1 MNYKDMYKNRG
12 WMLQCASPWV
22 AIAICFLLLAACG
35 PSVGAYKEQRTP
47 KTISRDWTGYLA
59 GGDHSGVSK
68 NETTINKN
76 TASQLKLHWIA
87 QSKDRIF
94 SQPVVSNGLIY
105 WGSGDGLEHATD
117 LHGKE
122 VWTADLG
129 TSRNECNTD
138 SVGVISTA
146 TVTSVKIGGKQT
158 PVVFVGGGDAR
169 FYALNAL
176 TGAVIW
182 KTSLGN
188 SSAYFLWASPVVFK
202 GSVYEGVSSLADCPL
217 VRGKFVQMDAATG
230 AIIHTFYTVPDGCL
244 GGSVWGSAT
253 LDSDDD
259 AIYFATGNG
268 DQCSNPEPYAVALVK
283 LDASDLSYIDS
294 WQVPPSNQI
303 LDSDFGSTPTLF
315 SAKIGGV
322 TKRLVG
328 VANKNTKYYAFDRAA
343 IGHGPVWSVSIACFC
358 ASGGNTIAPSAW
370 DGTHLYVAS
379 PGTNIGEN
387 TCNGGLRAI
396 NPSNGAFVWEHCLGG
411 GPVYGAVTLAQ
422 GLALVSEGHYFLVVA
437 TADGEALFRYLNET
451 EQFFGPASISNGV
464 IYVGSYASG
473 AGRLFAFGL

>member
-1 MNYKDMYKNRG
+1 
-12 WMLQCASPWV
+12 V
-22 AIAICFLLLAACG
+22 AACG
-35 PSVGAYKEQRTP
+35 PSVGVYKEQRTP

-59 GGDHSGVSK
+59 GGDHSGVNK
-68 NETTINKN
+68 NETTINTN
-76 TASQLKLHWIA
+76 TASQLKLHWTA
-87 QSKDRIF
+87 PSKDRIF

-122 VWTADLG
+122 IWTADLG
-129 TSRNECNTD
+129 TARNVCNTD
-138 SVGVISTA
+138 SVGVMSTA

-158 PVVFVGGGDAR
+158 PVVFVGGGGAH

-217 VRGKFVQMDAATG
+217 VRGKFVQVDAATG

-268 DQCSNPEPYAVALVK
+268 DQCSKPEPYAVALVK

-303 LDSDFGSTPTLF
+303 PDSDFGSTPTLF
-315 SAKIGGV
+315 RAKIGGA
-322 TKRLVG
+322 TKQLVG
-328 VANKNTKYYAFDRAA
+328 LVNKNTKYYAFDRAA
-343 IGHGPVWSVSIACFC
+343 VGQGPIWSNSIACFC
-358 ASGGNTIAPSAW
+358 ASGGNTLAPSAW
-370 DGTHLYVAS
+370 DGTYLYVAS
-379 PGTNIGEN
+379 PGTHVGKN
-387 TCNGGLRAI
+387 TCNGSLRAI
-396 NPSNGAFVWEHCLGG
+396 DPSNGAFVWEHCLGG
-411 GPVYGAVTLAQ
+411 GPVYGAVTLAP
-422 GLALVSEGHYFLVVA
+422 GLALVSEGHYFLVAA
-437 TADGEALFRYLNET
+437 TADGRTLFRYLNEN

-464 IYVGSYASG
+464 VYVGSYAEG